1 MSALLQS
8 LPNPS
13 LPNPSLPRQSLAP
26 LERDT
31 TLSGRL
37 DELSRR
43 FALTAPE
50 IDRSARFPFEN
61 FAALQAEGLVA
72 AVVPRPSGG
81 GGATLA
87 RAGRIIGAIGRAE
100 ASTALVLTMTYLVH
114 RGLARG
120 DSRWSPA
127 LRDQVWRSAV
137 TDGALVNN
145 LRVEPALGSPSRGG
159 VPATVARRTAEGWS
173 LSGHKLYS
181 TGIPGLRWLLVHA
194 RTDGALPDVG
204 TFLVPRDLP
213 GIRVIESWDTLG
225 LRASG
230 SHEVVFD
237 DVRLPVEN
245 AVDLRPPGEWA
256 GGPDADQAAWAAQL
270 LGSLYN
276 GVASAARDWL
286 LGFLVSRVPANLG
299 KPLSSLPRMQQVAG
313 EIEALLATNEAVL
326 GDLARAVD
334 ADQPPSPVRSGL
346 AKLTVSAN
354 AIRAVELALQVTGNH
369 GLARRNPLERHHR
382 DVLCSRIH
390 TPQDDAAL
398 VAAGRQALERHP
410 VDLAI
415 VDAQRAGSQPVV
427 TTA

>member
-8 LPNPS
+8 LPIVD
-13 LPNPSLPRQSLAP
+13 RDVTLAA
-26 LERDT
+26 
-31 TLSGRL
+31 RL
-37 DELSRR
+37 DDLSRG
-43 FALTAPE
+43 FATTAAE
-50 IDRSARFPFEN
+50 MDRTGRFPFEN
-61 FAALQAEGLVA
+61 FAALQAQGLVA
-72 AVVPRPSGG
+72 AVVPRAVGG
-81 GGATLA
+81 GGANLA
-87 RAGRIIGAIGRAE
+87 RAGRIIAAVGRAE
-100 ASTALVLTMTYLVH
+100 ASTALVLAMTYLVH
-114 RGLARG
+114 RGLARS
-120 DSRWSPA
+120 DSRWPA
-127 LRDQVWRSAV
+127 DLRDQVWQTAV
-137 TDGALVNN
+137 ADGALANH

-159 VPATVARRTAEGWS
+159 VPATLARRTRDGWS

-237 DVRLPVEN
+237 EVELPVEH
-245 AVDLRPPGEWA
+245 AVDLRPPIEWA
-256 GGPDADQAAWAAQL
+256 GGPDADQAAWGAQL
-270 LGSLYN
+270 IGSLYS

-299 KPLSSLPRMQQVAG
+299 KPLSSLPRMQQIVG
-313 EIEALLATNEAVL
+313 EIEALLATNTAVL
-326 GDLARAVD
+326 GDLAQAVD
-334 ADQPPSPVRSGL
+334 EGRPPSPVHSGL
-346 AKLTVSAN
+346 AKLTASAN
-354 AIRAVELALQVTGNH
+354 AIRVVELALQVTGNH

-398 VAAGRQALERHP
+398 VAAGRLALERHP
-410 VDLAI
+410 VDPA
-415 VDAQRAGSQPVV
+415 VVAAQRAGPGAVV
-427 TTA
+427 TA